1 LNWVGR
7 QDDWTLGHSAIGGAS
22 QLFRRSGP
30 TRAHER
36 AVPGLQATEVTSG
49 TAARSG
55 EMRPSKAV
63 KTPPS
68 QVNMGLS
75 SGRWAGLGEATAS
88 GMARLHRNSPTSG
101 RGERKEQRPNHRG
114 QGRGRSLPQP
124 LLWSR
129 WASKEN
135 ITIGGVRRRRD
146 VTSSRGTGI
155 PPSLRLGPARWD
167 KRLGSRGEEGGGGAA
182 GEVVAGAGVAAGEG
196 LGGGGTPPGRGLER
210 GAILQIS
217 LVKEF
222 LNCFFGSIDLW
233 MNQIHAYF
241 LFYC

>member
-1 LNWVGR
+1 VGR
-7 QDDWTLGHSAIGGAS
+7 AGRGDGVGN
-22 QLFRRSGP
+22 
-30 TRAHER
+30 
-36 AVPGLQATEVTSG
+36 
-49 TAARSG
+49 G
-55 EMRPSKAV
+55 E
-63 KTPPS
+63 TPPKFTDLRS
-68 QVNMGLS
+68 RGAE
-75 SGRWAGLGEATAS
+75 GAEA
-88 GMARLHRNSPTSG
+88 
-101 RGERKEQRPNHRG
+101 NHLG

-167 KRLGSRGEEGGGGAA
+167 KRLGSRGEEGGGGGAA
-182 GEVVAGAGVAAGEG
+182 REVVAGAGVAAGEG
-196 LGGGGTPPGRGLER
+196 LGGGGTPPGRELER

-222 LNCFFGSIDLW
+222 LNCFFGSIKE
-233 MNQIHAYF
+233 IF
-241 LFYC
+241 G